1 MGTQI
6 GNGVAVN
13 EPAIRSAVGSLNG
26 TVTAVRTAAKNVD
39 SNSWGSGMNG
49 PDYEAG
55 RAYLEYGKK
64 IDAGIDRVVTWLRVW
79 STSTETTA
87 AAIGKTTVELTDID
101 KNNAQALDA
110 VAK

>member
-6 GNGVAVN
+6 GNGVTVN
-13 EPAIRSAVGSLNG
+13 KPAIDSAVASLDG

-39 SNSWGSGMNG
+39 TNSWGSGMNG
-49 PDYEAG
+49 ADYEAG

-79 STSTETTA
+79 TTSTETTA
-87 AAIGKTTVELTDID
+87 AAIGETTVELTDVD
-101 KNNAQALDA
+101 KNNALALDA
-110 VAK
+110 K